1 MCALLPKDFQEPIY
15 IKLDVDGLEA
25 EILKGG
31 TEILKS
37 IQGVLVELTGETHV
51 QNQIRELLESAGM
64 RLVDSG
70 RHNEVW
76 VRN

>member
-1 MCALLPKDFQEPIY
+1 MCALLPQDFQEPIY

-31 TEILKS
+31 AEILQSVK
-37 IQGVLVELTGETHV
+37 GVLVELTGETNV
-51 QNQIRELLESAGM
+51 QNQIREHLESAGM